1 MRLVTPRACNNW
13 KLSKNDLVFNKKGSK
28 LIESALYF
36 VEWFWAAPELFAVTK
51 MTESLGLGRYLRF
64 IVEVEA
70 FPLVVSCS
78 KQLSAQ
84 LENVKELGVPEG
96 WGYLSMLGQTSISIG
111 LAHLI
116 HLAS

>member
-1 MRLVTPRACNNW
+1 M
-13 KLSKNDLVFNKKGSK
+13 
-28 LIESALYF
+28 
-36 VEWFWAAPELFAVTK
+36 FAVTK

-96 WGYLSMLGQTSISIG
+96 
-111 LAHLI
+111 
-116 HLAS
+116 